1 MSRFEEGDVE
11 DRVDGA
17 EGVGKPE
24 SVGLT
29 TGLSDDLV
37 WAEVLLG

>member
-1 MSRFEEGDVE
+1 MSWFKERDVE
-11 DRVDGA
+11 DQVDRVK
-17 EGVGKPE
+17 GVGKPE

-29 TGLSDDLV
+29 AELTDDLV

>member
-1 MSRFEEGDVE
+1 MWKT
-11 DRVDGA
+11 
-17 EGVGKPE
+17 GVGKLE

-29 TGLSDDLV
+29 AGLTDDLV

>member
-1 MSRFEEGDVE
+1 MSWFKAGDAE
-11 DRVDGA
+11 DQVDGA

-29 TGLSDDLV
+29 TGLTDDLV